1 VALPRS
7 PRVVEHVVDVPGLS
21 PYHDG
26 LRIAHLTDLHVG
38 MLTPHRKIARAV
50 ERAQAARPDL
60 ILMTGD
66 FVCYAPRFV
75 GKLGELVRGI
85 EAPVYAV
92 LGNHDYWTDGE
103 GVRRVLERSGYAVLR
118 NGHSEITLRGE
129 PLSVVG
135 IDDAITRHAD
145 VKRAF
150 HGVKRGGSQI
160 ILTHV
165 PSLADRAAEL
175 GRGLILAGHTHGGH
189 VNIPRVTERIAAR
202 LGSRYLA
209 GFFDVGG
216 SKLYV
221 NRGIGSSS
229 VPIRAGA
236 PSEVAIFTLR
246 AA

>member
-1 VALPRS
+1 
-7 PRVVEHVVDVPGLS
+7 
-21 PYHDG
+21 
-26 LRIAHLTDLHVG
+26 
-38 MLTPHRKIARAV
+38 MLTPDRKILRAV

-60 ILMTGD
+60 VLLTGD
-66 FVCYAPRFV
+66 FVCYSKRFV
-75 GKLGELVRGI
+75 GKLGEIIRGI
-85 EAPVYAV
+85 RAPVYSV
-92 LGNHDYWTDGE
+92 LGNHDYWVDGE
-103 GVRRVLERSGYAVLR
+103 GVRRALEKNGYSVLR

-129 PLSVVG
+129 PLTVVG

-145 VKRAF
+145 VRRAF
-150 HGVKRGGSQI
+150 RGVKREGSQI
-160 ILTHV
+160 MLTHV

-189 VNIPRVTERIAAR
+189 VNIPRVTARIAAR
-202 LGSRYLA
+202 LGNRYLA

-236 PSEVAIFTLR
+236 PSEVAVLTLR